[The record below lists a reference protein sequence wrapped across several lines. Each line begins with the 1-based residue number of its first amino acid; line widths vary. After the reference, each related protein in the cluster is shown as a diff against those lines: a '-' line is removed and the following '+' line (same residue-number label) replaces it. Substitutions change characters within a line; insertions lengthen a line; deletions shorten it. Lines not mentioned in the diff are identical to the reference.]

1 MNGTAKGVLV
11 AALLLP
17 ASAVAQ
23 TGTSP
28 CGSSVTVERNDTL
41 SRIAERC
48 DVPERRLIRANPT
61 VEGSRDLR
69 VGMKLQL
76 GSHEGDASRAL
87 DSLGSLAGEAAD
99 ALAGVARD
107 AQSTVND
114 ILDKNPDLRQRLER
128 FGAKVTPDRPA
139 APAEPSVAV
148 TPMRTAGGETLT
160 VSATGLP
167 KDSQILIGVGAPQ
180 AAYEVVERV
189 RSGPD
194 GEARVDLRVP
204 DWAADLNRI
213 VVTVTDETQSWKVRS
228 GAIMVTGTR
237 L

>member
-1 MNGTAKGVLV
+1 MNGITKGALV

-23 TGTSP
+23 TGPSP
-28 CGSSVTVERNDTL
+28 CGSTATVERNDTL

-76 GSHEGDASRAL
+76 GSDDGGASRAL

-114 ILDKNPDLRQRLER
+114 ILEKNPDLRQRLER
-128 FGAKVTPDRPA
+128 FGATVTPDRPA
-139 APAEPSVAV
+139 APAAPSVAV
-148 TPMRTAGGETLT
+148 TPMRTSGGETLT

-189 RSGPD
+189 RSGSD

-213 VVTVTDETQSWKVRS
+213 VVTVTDEAQSWKVRS